1 MFYSTNH
8 IQPRSILPNPA
19 YKQRTNPCRHYIV
32 ISDQQRS
39 IRSMLSFKKLLSS
52 SVVAVLAACI
62 FARAEKPPGAEEQAG
77 AEIESTIIGIDL
89 GTTFSCVGYLGDNG
103 VQIFS
108 NDQGNRITPSWVA
121 MTANGEWLVG
131 EAAKNQASA
140 NPTNTVF
147 DAKRLIGR
155 KIDEASVKD
164 DMKLWPFKVVGKGG
178 NPYIRLRVKG
188 EDKDFAPEQISAMVL
203 SKMKEIAEAALGRKV
218 NKAVVTVPAYFNDA
232 QRQATKDAGVIAN
245 LEVVRVLNEPTAA
258 AIAYGLGVL
267 GENNIVVFDLGG
279 GTFDVT
285 LLTFENGLFEVK
297 AVSGD
302 THLGGQDF
310 DNRIMDWALKQLP
323 AEVAKNEKFKSKL
336 RREAEKAKI
345 VLSNTVVAQID
356 LEVPGVGDKTLELKR
371 ATFEEINKDLFSKC
385 IPPVKKAL
393 DDAGWKKSNVDH
405 IVLVGGSTRIPQVQK
420 LLREFFDG
428 KELDKKVNPD
438 EAVAFGAAMQAGVLM
453 DKKAARD
460 VVVIDA
466 TPLTLG
472 IEVTGGVIEPLIT
485 RNTAIPI
492 RQSKV
497 FSTAS
502 DNQSTVSIKIYEG
515 ERPFAKDNHLLG
527 SFELSNLPLAPRGVP
542 QIEVTFDLNA
552 DGILTVS
559 AVDKAS
565 SSNAKSIR
573 ITNDK
578 SRLSQA
584 DIDRMLKEAE
594 QFKEEDM
601 RRKELIEVRDQFER
615 YLYTLKDQVTD
626 EKKLA
631 NKVSDEEKKAI
642 LKVVEEADKWSTAH
656 KDSASKED
664 FEEQRAKVEKVVAP
678 IMTKLYE
685 ANPNAEAPTEETPQD
700 HDEL

>member
-1 MFYSTNH
+1 
-8 IQPRSILPNPA
+8 
-19 YKQRTNPCRHYIV
+19 
-32 ISDQQRS
+32 
-39 IRSMLSFKKLLSS
+39 MLSFKKLLSS
-52 SVVAVLAACI
+52 SILALTAASL
-62 FARAEKPPGAEEQAG
+62 FARAESESGEQEPAG
-77 AEIESTIIGIDL
+77 FEPIIGIDL

-155 KIDEASVKD
+155 KFKD
-164 DMKLWPFKVVGKGG
+164 DSVQKDMLLWPFKIVGKDG
-178 NPYIRLRVKG
+178 NPYISLKVDG
-188 EDKDFAPEQISAMVL
+188 EAKEFAPEQISALVL
-203 SKMKEIAEAALGRKV
+203 RKMKEIAEASLGRKV

-232 QRQATKDAGVIAN
+232 QRQATKDAGTIAN

-258 AIAYGLGVL
+258 AIAYGLDVS
-267 GENNIVVFDLGG
+267 GEKNILVFDLGG
-279 GTFDVT
+279 GTFDVS

-297 AVSGD
+297 AVNGD

-323 AEVAKNEKFKSKL
+323 AEVARNEKFKSKL

-345 VLSNTVVAQID
+345 VLSNTVVVQID
-356 LEVPGVGDKTLELKR
+356 LDVPGVGDKTLELKR

-385 IPPVKKAL
+385 IPPVKLAL
-393 DDAGWKKSNVDH
+393 ADAGWKKTTVDH

-420 LLREFFDG
+420 LLRDFFDG

-438 EAVAFGAAMQAGVLM
+438 EAVAYGAAMQAGVLM

-485 RNTAIPI
+485 RNTAIPT
-492 RQSKV
+492 RKSKV

-502 DNQSTVSIKIYEG
+502 DNQSTVSIKIFEG
-515 ERPFAKDNHLLG
+515 ERAFAKDNHLLG

-552 DGILTVS
+552 DGILMVS

-565 SSNAKSIR
+565 SANTKSIR
-573 ITNDK
+573 ISNDK

-594 QFKEEDM
+594 QFKEDDQ
-601 RRKELIEVRDQFER
+601 RRKELVEVRDQFER
-615 YLYTLKDQVTD
+615 YLYQLKDQVTD

-631 NKVSDEEKKAI
+631 TKLSEEEKKTI
-642 LKVVEEADKWSTAH
+642 LKAVEEADKWSTTH

-664 FEEQRAKVEKVVAP
+664 FEEQRAKVEKIVAP

-685 ANPNAEAPTEETPQD
+685 ANPEAAAGAGGEAQSEEKYQD
-700 HDEL
+700 PDEL

>member
-1 MFYSTNH
+1 MHECGPMQKITKLPSNMVSWKSLLYGAATLALCATSINCEAEKTKEKEST
-8 IQPRSILPNPA
+8 
-19 YKQRTNPCRHYIV
+19 
-32 ISDQQRS
+32 
-39 IRSMLSFKKLLSS
+39 SS
-52 SVVAVLAACI
+52 SSEL
-62 FARAEKPPGAEEQAG
+62 
-77 AEIESTIIGIDL
+77 IIGIDL
-89 GTTFSCVGYLGDNG
+89 GTTFSCVGYLGDSG

-121 MTANGEWLVG
+121 ATADGEWLVG
-131 EAAKNQASA
+131 EAAKNQAAS
-140 NPTNTVF
+140 NPYNTIF

-155 KIDEASVKD
+155 KIDDAEVKA
-164 DMKLWPFKVVGKGG
+164 DMKLWPFKIVGKSG
-178 NPYIRLRVKG
+178 NPYFRLKVKG

-203 SKMKEIAEAALGRKV
+203 SKMKEIAEASLGQKV
-218 NKAVVTVPAYFNDA
+218 KKAVVTVPAYFNDA
-232 QRQATKDAGVIAN
+232 QRQATKDAGTIAN
-245 LEVVRVLNEPTAA
+245 MEVVRILNEPTAA
-258 AIAYGLGVL
+258 AIAYGLDVS
-267 GENNIVVFDLGG
+267 GEKNIVVFDLGG
-279 GTFDVT
+279 GTFDVS

-310 DNRIMDWALKQLP
+310 DNRIMKWAIDELKLP
-323 AEVAKNEKFKSKL
+323 AEASKNEKFRSRL

-345 VLSNTVVAQID
+345 VLSNTVVANID
-356 LEVPGVGDKTLELKR
+356 LEVPGVGEKTLKLTR
-371 ATFEEINKDLFSKC
+371 IAFEQMNRDLFAKC
-385 IPPVKKAL
+385 IPPVEKAL
-393 DDAGWKKSNVDH
+393 KDAGWKKKTVDH
-405 IVLVGGSTRIPQVQK
+405 IVLVGGSTRIPKVQE

-453 DKKAARD
+453 GNSRTQD
-460 VVVIDA
+460 VLVIDA

-472 IEVTGGVIEPLIT
+472 IEVSGGVIEALIT
-485 RNTAIPI
+485 RNTAIPTKK
-492 RQSKV
+492 SKI

-502 DNQSTVSIKIYEG
+502 DNQNTVSIKIFEG

-527 SFELSNLPLAPRGVP
+527 SFELSNIPLAPRGVP
-542 QIEVTFDLNA
+542 QIEVTFDLDA
-552 DGILTVS
+552 DGILMVS

-565 SSNAKSIR
+565 SSNSKSIR

-601 RRKELIEVRDQFER
+601 QRKELVETKDSFER
-615 YLYTLKDQVTD
+615 YLYQLKDQVND

-631 NKVSDEEKKAI
+631 GKINDDDKKVI
-642 LKVVEEADKWSTAH
+642 LKAVEEAQKWSDAH

-664 FEEQRAKVEKVVAP
+664 FEEQKAKVEKLVAP
-678 IMTKLYE
+678 IMTKLYDAAGAGAGSAGAAGE
-685 ANPNAEAPTEETPQD
+685 EDESSPAE